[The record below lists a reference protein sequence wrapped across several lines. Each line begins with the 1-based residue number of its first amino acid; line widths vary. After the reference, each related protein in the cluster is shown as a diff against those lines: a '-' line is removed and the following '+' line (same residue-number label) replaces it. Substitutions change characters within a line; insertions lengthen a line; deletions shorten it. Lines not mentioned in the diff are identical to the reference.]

1 MIVTEALELTQA
13 DITALTEKL
22 DNITDILI
30 VILAV
35 CGLILGSVLFRHFRK

>member
-1 MIVTEALELTQA
+1 MIVTEAMELTQS
-13 DITALTEKL
+13 DISALTEKL

-30 VILAV
+30 AILAV